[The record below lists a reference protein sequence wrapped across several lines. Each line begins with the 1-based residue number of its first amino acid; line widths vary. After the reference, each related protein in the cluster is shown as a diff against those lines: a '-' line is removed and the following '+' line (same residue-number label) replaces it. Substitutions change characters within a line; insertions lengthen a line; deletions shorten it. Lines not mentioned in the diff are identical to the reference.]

1 MQHPVPTAA
10 TPASVPS
17 ALPLR
22 SRRAG
27 YTLVELMVTVAI
39 IGILAAIAIP
49 AYSSYL
55 YRAKTTEAIGFLA
68 DIKSRQEAYR
78 SEYFQYCAVSADN
91 DSSYWPTATPGR
103 KAVAWNQGTIPVGW
117 AQLGVRPPNPQV
129 YFGYQA
135 IAGAPGSTP
144 AAGLGYDGSDY
155 WFVSRARG
163 DLDGDG
169 VYLTIESYSARQSL
183 YVSEAKGWE

>member
-1 MQHPVPTAA
+1 MQHPVPTASK
-10 TPASVPS
+10 TASVPS
-17 ALPLR
+17 TPRRRA
-22 SRRAG
+22 RRAG

-39 IGILAAIAIP
+39 IGVLAAIAIP
-49 AYSSYL
+49 AYTSYL

-78 SEYFQYCAVSADN
+78 SEYFHYCAVSE
-91 DSSYWPTATPGR
+91 DSDTSYWPTATPGR
-103 KAVAWNQGTIPVGW
+103 APVAWNTGTVPVGW

-135 IAGAPGSTP
+135 IAGEPGSTP
-144 AAGLGYDGSDY
+144 KAGLGYDGSDY
-155 WFVSRARG
+155 WFVSRAKG

-169 VYLTIESYSARQSL
+169 TYLTIESYSARQSL
-183 YVSEAKGWE
+183 YVSESKGWE